1 MSRYTQ
7 WIDSI
12 KEEKK
17 KKKKKKKKK
26 ISDRESKDTNSGG
39 QDDIGKGAEGL
50 EESEVG

>member
-12 KEEKK
+12 KEEK